1 MSYSI
6 SDLSN
11 LKQEYPTWDALR
23 TYLEAEQFRIVNGG
37 RYAILRY
44 VKSKTNKQNPHI
56 RWLRSVVWDTHL
68 HLPVC
73 VAPPKAEVSEIPT
86 GDQSLTIQD
95 FLDGTM
101 VNCFRTVDDPTT
113 LHLATRTQLGAN
125 GTFYSTR
132 PFSAL
137 FDDALKEMRLTH
149 ADILSMLPFPTQEQP
164 ASFASFLLQHPEHR
178 IVARIWIPKL
188 YVVHIGTVKSDGVFT
203 MSETLHTTYPKLAI
217 SPYPMTGFAT
227 KTDLA
232 AYFDSVCAFKGGFF
246 QGLTFKDSTGH
257 RWRLRNPNYEH
268 LRNLRG
274 GEAEDMARFLRLRV
288 ERKIK
293 EYLTHFAED
302 YDRFWSFETK
312 LRSATEQIY
321 HSYQTVHKLRLQPL
335 SQLPK
340 EIQPFVFRL
349 HSHYLNILKPR
360 NEVVRKK
367 DAVEVVNSSPAFE
380 LRRLLMMATPPAG
393 DEPAPIL

>member
-23 TYLEAEQFRIVNGG
+23 TYLEAEQFRIVNDG

-44 VKSKTNKQNPHI
+44 VKSKTSKQNPNLS
-56 RWLRSVVWDTHL
+56 WLRSVVWDTHL

-73 VAPPKAEVSEIPT
+73 VAPPKAEASEIPT
-86 GDQSLTIQD
+86 GNQSLTIQE

-137 FDDALKEMRLTH
+137 FDDALKEMALTRE
-149 ADILSMLPFPTQEQP
+149 DILAMLPSPTPEQP

-178 IVARIWIPKL
+178 IVARIWKPKL
-188 YVVHIGTVKSDGVFT
+188 YAVHIGTVQNDGVLT
-203 MSETLHTTYPKLAI
+203 MVETLNTTHPKLAI
-217 SPYPMTGFAT
+217 SPYPMTGFSTTTDLNAYFESLCAT
-227 KTDLA
+227 K
-232 AYFDSVCAFKGGFF
+232 GWFF
-246 QGLTFKDSTGH
+246 QGLTFKDSAGH
-257 RWRLRNPNYEH
+257 RWRLRNPKYEL

-274 GEAEDMARFLRLRV
+274 GEAKDMDRFLRLRKEGKV
-288 ERKIK
+288 K
-293 EYLTHFAED
+293 EYLIHFPENRD
-302 YDRFWSFETK
+302 SFWYLETK

-321 HSYQTVHKLRLQPL
+321 QSYQTVHKLRLQPL
-335 SQLPK
+335 SQLSK
-340 EIQPFVFRL
+340 ELQPFVFRL
-349 HSHYLNILKPR
+349 HSHYLNTLKPR
-360 NEVVRKK
+360 NEVVHKK
-367 DAVEVVNSSPAFE
+367 DAVEIVNSAATFE
-380 LRRLLMMATPPAG
+380 LRRLLTMATPPAG